1 MRLLACTAAVL
12 SALAAAAF
20 ARADA
25 RDDLAKEV
33 YEEISKR
40 RITCTAEAEDPCK
53 GFHEFLDGLCEVT
66 TEALADYK
74 SELLNAD
81 TQRRA
86 VYRWWKFVSGPREQS
101 QCMNALIGKDA
112 YCKAVNLA
120 VQMDP
125 HRNCP
130 DAGETNST
138 CWLNRNF
145 ERSWHLFPREAE
157 DWTQRCP
164 VEQSK
169 RMEFEDAE

>member
-1 MRLLACTAAVL
+1 MRLRACAAVL
-12 SALAAAAF
+12 LAFACAAF

-33 YEEISKR
+33 HEEISER
-40 RITCTAEAEDPCK
+40 RITCVAEADDPCER
-53 GFHEFLDGLCEVT
+53 FHEFRDGLCEQT
-66 TEALADYK
+66 TDALADYK
-74 SELLNAD
+74 AELSNAD
-81 TQRRA
+81 TRKRA
-86 VYRWWKFVSGPREQS
+86 VYRWWKWVSGPREQAE
-101 QCMNALIGKDA
+101 CMNALIGKDA

-164 VEQSK
+164 VEQRK
-169 RMEFEDAE
+169 RMELEDAE